1 MPRLLNVGVGSV
13 GLHPATQYPHL
24 LLKPADLSDE
34 GVELLAKYPPL
45 IHGTFGNPLRALG
58 CAKIHH
64 VGLML
69 AYERVLQPVHAGH
82 EHATRAAQL
91 IN

>member
-1 MPRLLNVGVGSV
+1 MLTWGGEV
-13 GLHPATQYPHL
+13 GLHSATQYSHL
-24 LLKPADLSDE
+24 FLKPADLSDE
-34 GVELLAKYPPL
+34 GVELLAKYSPL
-45 IHGTFGNPLRALG
+45 IHGALGNPLRTLSR
-58 CAKIHH
+58 AKIHH